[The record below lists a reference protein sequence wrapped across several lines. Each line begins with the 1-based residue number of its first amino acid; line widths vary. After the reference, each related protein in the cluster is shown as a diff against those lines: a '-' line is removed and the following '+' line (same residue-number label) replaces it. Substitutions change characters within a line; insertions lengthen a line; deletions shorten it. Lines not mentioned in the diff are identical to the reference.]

1 MNKFVT
7 YGKGLHLTRY
17 WMQTQQVKKMGE
29 GNISIHLPST
39 TWNQAVMAVVKVATA
54 DVQDEK
60 VWERKVNKALKNIVE
75 QDLGAMDA
83 TMLIMALQEST
94 SGLCDLHAL
103 EKELGVVVLFC
114 TLSSS
119 ETSLE
124 TDHPNLDSN
133 SSSSSSQETAREKKK
148 NNSQQFYTPEHVYLI
163 GLQKKLDKKCGD
175 IRNLLT
181 HYHWRMSGRDLS
193 FEEMTAKK

>member
-1 MNKFVT
+1 
-7 YGKGLHLTRY
+7 
-17 WMQTQQVKKMGE
+17 
-29 GNISIHLPST
+29 
-39 TWNQAVMAVVKVATA
+39 MAVVKVATA

-60 VWERKVNKALKNIVE
+60 VWERKVDKALKNIVE